1 MLVNIDIK
9 IFGGFLMKKKSI
21 VLILALVLIIA
32 TGVTAFSA
40 QGVSHGRRMI
50 TIGWFGP
57 MSGPFQMIGEG
68 MVDGMRAKID
78 QINGRGGIGGYRL
91 RLIALDNNMNPVQ
104 TKGIVKKLVK
114 QLRVF
119 AIVGALG
126 SVGINA
132 VINDLKSYGIPVVYL
147 GGGEPH
153 WSVPPKR
160 NIFPIQPDYITEG
173 RLLVKFAVQNLRARR
188 IAFVYANNS
197 TGRTALRGA
206 LIGMRRYG
214 RRVGA
219 KFVLKSIR
227 LGLSVMKTRI
237 KKANPDATIIFQ
249 FLSGAA
255 GLVSG
260 CKRAGIR
267 TNWITT
273 YVNSDSVLYKIA
285 GRKWLGVY
293 VAAWAKAT
301 QRVVTNYIRYFVK
314 TKYYRKARRKRWDAP
329 SGYHTAGWI
338 AVEIFIGG
346 LRIFQRKYRSM
357 RRLTWDNYIRSMEN
371 MRNFNNTIA
380 KDITYYPM
388 SKARR
393 GTRYYY
399 LARSGQRTLYF
410 TQAAKIRGRFYLKPV
425 TRWMR

>member
-1 MLVNIDIK
+1 
-9 IFGGFLMKKKSI
+9 MKKKSI
-21 VLILALVLIIA
+21 VWILALVFILA
-32 TGVTAFSA
+32 SGVSAFSA
-40 QGVSHGRRMI
+40 AQGVNHSRRQI

-68 MVDGMRAKID
+68 MVDGMRAKVD
-78 QINGRGGIGGYRL
+78 QINARGGIGGYKL
-91 RLIALDNNMNPVQ
+91 KLIPLDNNMNPVQ
-104 TKGIVKKLVK
+104 TKGIVQKLVK

-132 VINDLKSYGIPVVYL
+132 VVKDLTSYGIPVVYL

-153 WSVPPKR
+153 WSIPPKR
-160 NIFPIQPDYITEG
+160 NIFPVQPDYITEG
-173 RLLVKFAVQNLRARR
+173 RLLIKFAVQKLKARR
-188 IAFVYANNS
+188 LAFVYENNS
-197 TGRTALRGA
+197 TGRTALRGGK
-206 LIGMRRYG
+206 IGMRRYG
-214 RRVGA
+214 RRLGA
-219 KFVLKSIR
+219 KFVLVSQR
-227 LGLSVMKTRI
+227 LGLSVMKTRL
-237 KKANPDATIIFQ
+237 KKANPDATIVFQ
-249 FLSGAA
+249 FLTGAA

-260 CKRAGIR
+260 CKRAGVN

-285 GRKWLGVY
+285 GSKWLGVY

-301 QRVVTNYIRYFVK
+301 ERVVTNYIRYFRT
-314 TKYYRKARRKRWDAP
+314 TKYYRKARRKKWDAP

-338 AVEIFIGG
+338 AVEIFAGG
-346 LRIFQRKYRSM
+346 LNIFRKKYGSMRKLSWGNFIKSMESM
-357 RRLTWDNYIRSMEN
+357 RR
-371 MRNFNNTIA
+371 FNNTIA

-388 SKARR
+388 KMAKR

-410 TQAAKIRGRFYLKPV
+410 TQASRTKGGQFYLKPV
-425 TRWMR
+425 TQWMR